1 MTLMAIENQT
11 SLISVLFAGSHDL
24 LRESLANL
32 MLIQT
37 DMKLVGNV
45 TTNRNVVE
53 QAAILQPDVILI
65 DLSIAE
71 MESLTPIEKIHQA
84 YPDMHIIAM
93 SGFPRKELVDKML
106 EAGVQRYIKR
116 GDSAQSIVK
125 AIRDVCRMAKEE

>member
-1 MTLMAIENQT
+1 MAIENQT

-32 MLIQT
+32 MSIQADMNLIGT
-37 DMKLVGNV
+37 AL
-45 TTNRNVVE
+45 TNHEVVD
-53 QAAILQPDVILI
+53 QAAVLQPDVILI

-71 MESLTPIEKIHQA
+71 MESLNPIEKIHQA
-84 YPDMHIIAM
+84 YPQMHIIAM

-116 GDSAQSIVK
+116 GDSAQSIVN
-125 AIRDVCRMAKEE
+125 AIRDVCQMAKEE